1 MSKLNEVIG
10 MITKLFSEDGLST
23 EYGVI
28 KAKEVNVKIF
38 NDKDT
43 LVIDFLNSLP
53 EITVTKN
60 VVIANMTITVKLTRI
75 DFIDNN
81 QIKLYFD
88 GLPWHKVVKYD

>member
-60 VVIANMTITVKLTRI
+60 VVIAHMTITVKLTRI
-75 DFIDNN
+75 DFIENN

-88 GLPWHKVVKYD
+88 GFPWHKVVKYD